1 MTLIPRHISLQQRV
15 VWALTLLVVVFV
27 ALQAG
32 LAYLSMAEQEDDLV
46 DELVETEASRL
57 AGLIATQG
65 AAAARPQL
73 ATPALG
79 KNLTVWLVPSSTA
92 QSLAEL
98 PAYLQQL
105 SDGPHRLKQADA
117 ELHLYVRA
125 TSAGRLF
132 LQYDAAEHEE
142 KVDEFGLYL
151 LGLTLLC
158 SALAFLVAR
167 QLAAIVVAPMERL
180 TRQLTAWAPSTGADM
195 NADGDEEGRL
205 RAAFQ
210 RVQARFEEGLAQER
224 EFMANA
230 RHEIRTPLTALR
242 TDLEMLSL
250 QTQPL
255 QPEMQPHLPLPLPRL
270 QRALASVDEIAAAL
284 DLAQSLAQKRALA
297 KETIHLAECVDHAWS
312 SLKGTPHIQHLQ
324 FSNQVA
330 RSEKVTAD
338 RHALLTILRNLIRNA
353 AEHAQ
358 ASRCTVSYA
367 ACGIKVTDDGVGIP
381 LAEQSLLFQRHY
393 RGQRLD
399 VLEKSALTLPQAAS
413 AADNVAETSERGI
426 GLAIA
431 RQLAEL
437 QGWRLTVESIAG
449 GGSCFI
455 LQLQQT

>member
-1 MTLIPRHISLQQRV
+1 MALISRHISLQQRV
-15 VWALTLLVVVFV
+15 VWALTLLVVMFV
-27 ALQAG
+27 TLQAG

-57 AGLIATQG
+57 AGLVATQG

-73 ATPALG
+73 AMPALG
-79 KNLTVWLVPSSTA
+79 KSLTVWLVPSSTT

-98 PAYLQQL
+98 PVYLQQL
-105 SDGPHRLKQADA
+105 SDGPHRLKQAGA

-125 TSAGRLF
+125 TPAGRLF

-167 QLAAIVVAPMERL
+167 QLAAIVVAPMKRL
-180 TRQLTAWAPSTGADM
+180 THQLTAWAPSTGADM
-195 NADGDEEGRL
+195 NVDDDDEEEEGRL

-250 QTQPL
+250 QTQP
-255 QPEMQPHLPLPLPRL
+255 HLPHSPPRL

-297 KETIHLAECVDHAWS
+297 KETVHLAECVDHAWS
-312 SLKGTPHIQHLQ
+312 SLTGTPHIQHLQ

-330 RSEKVTAD
+330 CSEKVTAD

-367 ACGIKVTDDGVGIP
+367 ARGIKVTDDGVGIA

-399 VLEKSALTLPQAAS
+399 VVGKSALTLPHATS
-413 AADNVAETSERGI
+413 AADNADATSERGI

-437 QGWRLTVESIAG
+437 QGWQLTVESIAG

-455 LQLQQT
+455 LQLPQS